1 MTEIYKHSFAHAQ
14 KNGELDAFRES
25 NRRNQDCAAAIDKAI
40 ADSHHDQHSYKLPA
54 AVDAVSK
61 EFGLDRVAWVMAM
74 TIQHHDYDGR
84 YSRTNKDWAQEFPI
98 PRDRESFLLLNSHP
112 VLLDGFAQS
121 VRRTRIFELAQ
132 TVGAYEKSHHMAER
146 NRLTISCDDLGGF
159 VAKPDVTERRLA
171 ERCAEIAE
179 KQSVL
184 TQLRAAKKSEKSAP
198 VAEEKL
204 PSIGIPG
211 QHGYSA
217 KFAEDLLDGMEDAQ
231 QRSLFS
237 TDEKNLV
244 CNYAFHTGDPAKT
257 RQLAEELAAARFGM
271 QYGGGV
277 HPAIA
282 ARINA
287 EITAIDERWAELDAV
302 SPIAAVEMSTEQNYN
317 QIDGLRN
324 NMAVP
329 RPDLTDGQTL
339 DEIRELAPETL
350 IKESS
355 SAVEGSLT
363 ETNKGES
370 DTMRKLELQAVF
382 ERKASNFQTA
392 GCVVEQ
398 VIRLPGREFDFFKD
412 NLLRDYDFI
421 RDNVESMYVDNN
433 KTHYLFLP
441 LNHVVLW

>member
-14 KNGELDAFRES
+14 ENGELGAFRES
-25 NRRNQDCAAAIDKAI
+25 NQRNQDCAAAIDKAI

-74 TIQHHDYDGR
+74 TIQYHDYDGR

-98 PRDRESFLLLNSHP
+98 PRDRESFVLLNSHP

-159 VAKPDVTERRLA
+159 VAKPDVTEQRLV

-184 TQLRAAKKSEKSAP
+184 AQLRAERKTEKNAP
-198 VAEEKL
+198 SPEK
-204 PSIGIPG
+204 
-211 QHGYSA
+211 QVEHGYSA
-217 KFAEDLLDGMEDAQ
+217 KFAENILDSMEDAQ
-231 QRSLFS
+231 RRGLFS

-244 CNYAFHTGDPAKT
+244 CNYAFHTGDIDKT

-271 QYGGGV
+271 RYGGSV
-277 HPAIA
+277 HPGIA

-287 EITAIDERWAELDAV
+287 EIAAIDEQWARLDAA

-324 NMAVP
+324 NMASP
-329 RPDLTDGQTL
+329 RPDLTDGQTHEEL
-339 DEIRELAPETL
+339 RELAPETL
-350 IKESS
+350 PTEKPSVLGQLREARESVPREQGERHTPTKSKEDLS
-355 SAVEGSLT
+355 
-363 ETNKGES
+363 
-370 DTMRKLELQAVF
+370 R
-382 ERKASNFQTA
+382 
-392 GCVVEQ
+392 
-398 VIRLPGREFDFFKD
+398 
-412 NLLRDYDFI
+412 
-421 RDNVESMYVDNN
+421 
-433 KTHYLFLP
+433 
-441 LNHVVLW
+441 